1 MSKKNTLRP
10 AESLNPFET
19 HASEKLVR
27 ADRIC
32 LLVLTLLYGLIAL
45 LNLGTLNFPES
56 VYYGDTGDTFTLTF
70 DAPVT
75 LAEAWCNGNIATG
88 SLTFTNEEGESW
100 TYTQDQGA
108 MFKWHKERWPSTRS
122 PSLMRRATC
131 SRSRLRQ
138 RERLWWMNRAPCPTG
153 PAITTE

>member
-70 DAPVT
+70 DAPRHP
-75 LAEAWCNGNIATG
+75 GR
-88 SLTFTNEEGESW
+88 SLV
-100 TYTQDQGA
+100 
-108 MFKWHKERWPSTRS
+108 
-122 PSLMRRATC
+122 
-131 SRSRLRQ
+131 Q
-138 RERLWWMNRAPCPTG
+138 REHCHRFFDLYQRRRGELDLHPGSGGYVQVA
-153 PAITTE
+153 